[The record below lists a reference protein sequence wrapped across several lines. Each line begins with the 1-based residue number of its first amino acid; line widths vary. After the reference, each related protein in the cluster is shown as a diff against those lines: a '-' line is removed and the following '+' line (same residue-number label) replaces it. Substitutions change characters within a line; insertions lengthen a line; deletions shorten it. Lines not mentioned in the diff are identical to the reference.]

1 MNKAVKYTYITIGI
15 NLLIAILIFLWL
27 LAGTKNPIKDL
38 VDFILDFPLN
48 FGLGI
53 TALFISGYYI
63 GNKMQSLICQRKWNS
78 ILVGMFGLMIIL
90 ICGVFGGST
99 IGFIEEGLANG
110 DSVYDAIVDYYYK
123 PFFWILIFGFIPTF
137 IAGGI
142 LGGKIKKTCYNNV
155 YNS

>member
-1 MNKAVKYTYITIGI
+1 MNKAVKYTYISIGI

-99 IGFIEEGLANG
+99 IGFFEEGLANG

-142 LGGKIKKTCYNNV
+142 LGGQIKKTCYNTV
-155 YNS
+155 YN